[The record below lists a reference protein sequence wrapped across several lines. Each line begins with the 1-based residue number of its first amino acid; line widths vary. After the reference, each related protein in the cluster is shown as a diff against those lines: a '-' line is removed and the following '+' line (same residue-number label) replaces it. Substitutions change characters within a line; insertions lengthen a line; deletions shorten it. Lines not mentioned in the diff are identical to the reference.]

1 MDATEVPA
9 APQQHSEPPRRRRL
23 PRRLALVAGLV
34 VTLLI
39 GVGIGSA
46 SKNAGISQATYNA
59 SQARVSAL
67 GSQAS
72 SLKSQVSS
80 LESQVSSLQASVSSD
95 NAGLTAAQAKAATA
109 QQTAD
114 ANAAAAYQSK
124 EAALKS
130 QEQQVAGEQRTL
142 QQELGEVQASS
153 IDADGTYIV
162 GQDVKPGTYHTN
174 GSGNVGANDC
184 YYATLSSTNGSLDS
198 IISNGNFDGPET
210 ISLSGVHAFQLDGPC
225 TWVLV
230 P

>member
-1 MDATEVPA
+1 MDTIEVPE
-9 APQQHSEPPRRRRL
+9 APQQHSEPPRRRKL

-39 GVGIGSA
+39 GVGIGAA
-46 SKNAGISQATYNA
+46 SKNTGISQATYNA
-59 SQARVSAL
+59 SQAR
-67 GSQAS
+67 AS
-72 SLKSQVSS
+72 LLSSQVSS
-80 LESQVSSLQASVSSD
+80 LKSKVSSLQADISNDDAS
-95 NAGLTAAQAKAATA
+95 LTAAQTKAATA

-130 QEQQVAGEQRTL
+130 QEQQVASEQKTL
-142 QQELGEVQASS
+142 KQELGEVQASS
-153 IDADGTYIV
+153 IDADGTFVV
-162 GQDVKPGTYHTN
+162 GQDMKPGTYHTN

-184 YYATLSSTNGSLDS
+184 YYATLSSTNGSLNS

-210 ISLSGVHAFQLDGPC
+210 ISLSGVTAFQINGSC